1 MGRDKPIVIIG
12 GTLSVGRELTC
23 WLCNFPYHHHSFLH
37 NTELLSSPVA
47 THELG
52 RKLSTA
58 ALKGTIGKVTSS
70 PIALTFDAI
79 PSLPT
84 QLMAHGI
91 ITAGGKFITVPHS
104 PANNK
109 NEGKLLHHWLSDGTI
124 EVCHS
129 SIHPRRFEWSLFSS
143 VETEE

>member
-1 MGRDKPIVIIG
+1 
-12 GTLSVGRELTC
+12 
-23 WLCNFPYHHHSFLH
+23 LH
-37 NTELLSSPVA
+37 NTELLSSLVA

-109 NEGKLLHHWLSDGTI
+109 NEGKLLHHVCGNFYTPPNHKLSKSFMPVSMEWLSDGTI

-129 SIHPRRFEWSLFSS
+129 SMYVYSMFT
-143 VETEE
+143 V